1 MDRVRGLGAALLIG
15 LALAGCKRQTIA
27 DVAPPQATDVA
38 PTPKQTSLI
47 AVPIDADA
55 AMLKAALERAVPRTL
70 WTIDRR
76 EKACV
81 PPQRVKVFGKRVKV
95 TPPIACTIVGKVT
108 RGTLRLAGSTSN
120 ARASRAVICFLSV

>member
-1 MDRVRGLGAALLIG
+1 MRAFNILGAIVLI
-15 LALAGCKRQTIA
+15 AATLAGCKRQTVA

-55 AMLKAALERAVPRTL
+55 AMLKRALERAVPRTL

-81 PPQRVKVFGKRVKV
+81 PPPRVKVFGQRVTV
-95 TPPIACTIVGKVT
+95 TPPTACTLVGD
-108 RGTLRLAGSTSN
+108 RNN
-120 ARASRAVICFLSV
+120 AL